1 MAMDPSEV
9 AAVLISSQ
17 GRAAVAAGAAGT
29 VIRLIRKPTAGASK
43 ISPTDRATPRPPSFV
58 WNAG

>member
-17 GRAAVAAGAAGT
+17 GRAAAGAAGT